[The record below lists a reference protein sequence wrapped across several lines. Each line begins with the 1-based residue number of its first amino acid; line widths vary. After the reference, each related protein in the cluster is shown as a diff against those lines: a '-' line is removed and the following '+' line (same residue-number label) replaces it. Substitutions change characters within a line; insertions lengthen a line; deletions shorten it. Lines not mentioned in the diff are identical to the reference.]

1 MIVHGQPDNASQ
13 TQRWGRRA
21 FLVRAGGTAF
31 GAMSLS
37 LLAACAPSAPAAAP
51 TQPAAAPAPTQ
62 PAAAAPTTAPA
73 KPAAAA
79 PTAAPAAAPTTAPAA
94 APTVAPAKPAATTA
108 PATTAAAP
116 TGTLRYANADFGQ
129 ESMDPI
135 VIDSLWGW
143 AMYDALLTFDPQGNV
158 IGNVAENFDLS
169 PDGLTW
175 TFQIRKGI
183 KFWNGDPLTA
193 ADVVFSL
200 QRFGSKE
207 STNPWSPYILKNN
220 ESITAKDD
228 NTVIFKAQKPE
239 WALKIPF
246 AWTRILPKNYFEKVG
261 QDGFRAAPMGSGPY
275 KFVKWTPK
283 TSMEFEANTDYWGPK
298 PQWAKITET
307 LVPEE
312 STRVAQLERGEAD
325 IISNLSFDRLIEL
338 KDKGFRLQEVG
349 LPTNANISF
358 PGTFM
363 TKGPTSDIRVRQAMS
378 YAINRQ
384 EICDTYYKGLAKP
397 GGWWFFGEQ
406 TWGFDSSFK
415 PDPYDPEKAKQ
426 LLQDAGYP
434 GKFTPQ
440 TTTLYTTAV
449 AADLMQIVQGYWQAV
464 GINADIQVVDT
475 PVYNGMVFVRAKDAT
490 EKQVGAIWP
499 WVSPS
504 FYNNVYHSA
513 NMFTST
519 GVHTTSNDTKADA
532 MYLAATTE
540 LDDAKAKKLWQDLM
554 HYGYDTMWVN
564 EELVTVP
571 TYFVVGPDVGAFTGR
586 VNRSLWDGYS
596 GIQHKA

>member
-1 MIVHGQPDNASQ
+1 MHAEPSNERQ
-13 TQRWGRRA
+13 TQLWSRRA
-21 FLVRAGGTAF
+21 VLRRVGSTAL
-31 GAMSLS
+31 GAASLS
-37 LLAACAPSAPAAAP
+37 AILACGPSNAPAS
-51 TQPAAAPAPTQ
+51 TPAAS
-62 PAAAAPTTAPA
+62 
-73 KPAAAA
+73 
-79 PTAAPAAAPTTAPAA
+79 
-94 APTVAPAKPAATTA
+94 VATSPPKPAATTA
-108 PATTAAAP
+108 PAVAATSAPAPAATTAPASAAKPTAAPASAAAAP

-158 IGNVAENFDLS
+158 VGNVAESYDLS

-175 TFQIRKGI
+175 TFKIRRGI

-228 NTVIFKAQKPE
+228 DTVIFKALKPE

-283 TSMEFEANTDYWGPK
+283 TSMEYEANLDYWGPK
-298 PQWAKITET
+298 PQWAKITES

-312 STRVAQLERGEAD
+312 STRVAQLERGEVD
-325 IISNLSFDRLIEL
+325 IIGNLSFDRLTEL
-338 KDKGFRLQEVG
+338 KNKGYRLQEVG
-349 LPTNANISF
+349 LPTAANISF
-358 PGTFM
+358 QGTFW
-363 TKGPTSDIRVRQAMS
+363 TKGPTSDVKVRQAMS

-384 EICDTYYKGLAKP
+384 EISDTFYKGLAKP
-397 GGWWFFGEQ
+397 GGWWFFSEQ

-415 PDPYDPEKAKQ
+415 PDPYDPNKAKQ
-426 LLQDAGYP
+426 LLQEAGYP

-440 TTTLYTTAV
+440 STLLYCTAV
-449 AADLMQIVQGYWQAV
+449 QADLMQILQGYWQAV
-464 GINADIQVVDT
+464 GINVDIQVVDT
-475 PVYNGMVFVRAKDAT
+475 PVYNGQLFVRAKEPTD
-490 EKQVGAIWP
+490 KQVGAVVP
-499 WVSPS
+499 WVAST

-532 MYLAATTE
+532 MYQAATAE
-540 LDDAKAKKLWQDLM
+540 LDDTKAKKLWQDLM
-554 HYGYDTMWVN
+554 HYAYDTMWVN
-564 EELVTVP
+564 VGLVNVP
-571 TYFVVGPDVGAFTGR
+571 TNFVVGPNVGAFTGR
-586 VNRSLWDGYS
+586 INRSLWDGYA

>member
-1 MIVHGQPDNASQ
+1 VNDEPNNATQ
-13 TQRWGRRA
+13 TRLWLRRA
-21 FLVRAGGTAF
+21 FLRRAGTTVL
-31 GAMSLS
+31 GAASLS
-37 LLAACAPSAPAAAP
+37 AILACGPSAP
-51 TQPAAAPAPTQ
+51 TSST
-62 PAAAAPTTAPA
+62 PAAAAPTSPP
-73 KPAAAA
+73 KPA

-94 APTVAPAKPAATTA
+94 APTAAPTTAPASAPKPTTA
-108 PATTAAAP
+108 PATAGAAP

-158 IGNVAENFDLS
+158 IGNVAETFDLS
-169 PDGLTW
+169 ADGLTW
-175 TFQIRKGI
+175 TFKIRQGI

-275 KFVKWTPK
+275 KYVKWTPK
-283 TSMEFEANTDYWGPK
+283 TSMEFEANTEYWGTRA
-298 PQWAKITET
+298 QWAKITET

-312 STRVAQLERGEAD
+312 STRVAQLERGEVD
-325 IISNLSFDRLIEL
+325 IISNLSFDRLVEL
-338 KDKGFRLQEVG
+338 KGKGFRLQEVG

-397 GGWWFFGEQ
+397 GGWWFFGAE

-415 PDPYDPEKAKQ
+415 PDPYDPSKAKQ

-440 TTTLYTTAV
+440 TVTLFTTAV

-499 WVSPS
+499 WVSPT

-532 MYLAATTE
+532 MYQAATTE

-571 TYFVVGPDVGAFTGR
+571 SYFVVGPNVGPFTGR